1 MSYGKKP
8 KSTNKDKRRPSL
20 KPRSSKQAD
29 LISCRS
35 SFGSTEKILRRNR
48 KTWTRKFAKEGRQI
62 DKAEVQAGLSLT
74 AEFPLSRL
82 KLEVLEQSERA
93 VWEKFFEIPWEQT

>member
-20 KPRSSKQAD
+20 KPRSKRQD
-29 LISCRS
+29 FLLYCRS
-35 SFGSTEKILRRNR
+35 SYGSTEKILRRNR
-48 KTWTRKFAKEGRQI
+48 KTWTRKFAKEGRQL

-74 AEFPLSRL
+74 AEFPLSML
-82 KLEVLEQSERA
+82 QLPEQSAEQR
-93 VWEKFFEIPWEQT
+93 ELFQKFYEMP